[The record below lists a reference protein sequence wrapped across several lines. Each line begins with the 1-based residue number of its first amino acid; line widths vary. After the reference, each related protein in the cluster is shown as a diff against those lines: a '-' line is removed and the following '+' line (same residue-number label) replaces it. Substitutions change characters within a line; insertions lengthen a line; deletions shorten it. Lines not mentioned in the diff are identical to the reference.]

1 MDTRI
6 SHIVHKIA
14 NRLSKT
20 DLIKHYDNIERI
32 KTRRFNFWYLIL
44 IGLGIFMSSLIYN
57 VAANLADKL
66 IK

>member
-14 NRLSKT
+14 NRLSRT
-20 DLIKHYDNIERI
+20 DLIKHYDNIENI
-32 KTRRFNFWYLIL
+32 KRRRFNFWYLIL
-44 IGLGIFMSSLIYN
+44 IGLGIFLSSLIYN
-57 VAANLADKL
+57 IAAELADKL